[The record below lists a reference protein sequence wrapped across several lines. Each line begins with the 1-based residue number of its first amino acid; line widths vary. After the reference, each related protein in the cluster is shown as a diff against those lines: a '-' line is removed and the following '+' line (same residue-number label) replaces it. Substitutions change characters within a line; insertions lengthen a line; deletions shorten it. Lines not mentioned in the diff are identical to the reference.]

1 MKYAKEQQ
9 ILPFEFREAKNREDF
24 VVGASNREAVKWI
37 DRYPRWKNNGLIIIG
52 PTASG
57 KSHLASVW
65 QKKSFC
71 DIFNYEDVNRE
82 NKDLFNFN
90 NITIEDIHNITNFK
104 FFLHIFNIKQERNLK
119 FLFTSRLNLQKIN
132 IKLEDIKSRLKTLPQ
147 ALILLPT
154 DEEIKGILLK
164 LFKDKG
170 VFLNED
176 IINFILIRIER
187 TYITIQK
194 LVNEVNNLSLK
205 QKKNITIPLIKE
217 VIDKK

>member
-1 MKYAKEQQ
+1 MNNSKEQQ

>member
-1 MKYAKEQQ
+1 MSNAKEQQ

-65 QKKSFC
+65 QKKSLC

-82 NKDLFNFN
+82 NKDLLNFN

-154 DEEIKGILLK
+154 DDEIKGILLK

-170 VFLNED
+170 VFLKED

-194 LVNEVNNLSLK
+194 LVSEVNNLSLK